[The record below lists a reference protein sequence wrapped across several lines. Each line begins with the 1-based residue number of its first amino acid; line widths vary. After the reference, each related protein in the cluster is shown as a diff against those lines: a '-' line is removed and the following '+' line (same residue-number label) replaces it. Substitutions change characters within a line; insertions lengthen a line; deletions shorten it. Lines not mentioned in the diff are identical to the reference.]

1 MALEK
6 SLPSEYYLSEEIFGR
21 ERERIFSREWFCAGR
36 ADTLPPPGELRVLD
50 LLGES
55 ILVARTREGKLVAH
69 YNVCRHRGAR
79 LCTGDAATAA
89 IRCPYHA
96 WTYGLDGKL
105 LGAPFLNQ
113 DPALRQEDFSLY
125 PVGIQLWGGF
135 FFLNLWPAGP
145 VARNFPA
152 ALGAIPERL
161 GRYPLDV
168 ARDGA
173 EHLLRRRRELEGRRR
188 ELQRVLPLRRRPP
201 GAVRGRPGL
210 QGRRGSGA
218 RLGARHSAPRR
229 RLHVHE
235 ERDHH
240 ARALRRPLGGGEGPA
255 QGRARLSES
264 LPLALARPRRGVSSD
279 AGGPGPHAR
288 RLRLPLRSRRDGA
301 ARASTL
307 PTPSTSGTSSTGR
320 TGRSASRSSGGWARG
335 CTSSGTTRRWR
346 TRAWTSAATF
356 SSGWERRLLLL
367 DPRSD
372 PFLQVPVER
381 VAVQAHPRSIG
392 TLSTPR
398 SPRGAIRPR
407 RAP

>member
-1 MALEK
+1 MTLEK

-79 LCTGDAATAA
+79 LCTGDAATPT

-113 DPALRQEDFSLY
+113 DPVPAPGGLFALPGRD
-125 PVGIQLWGGF
+125 P
-135 FFLNLWPAGP
+135 
-145 VARNFPA
+145 
-152 ALGAIPERL
+152 ALGRL
-161 GRYPLDV
+161 LLSQPLAGRAGRAQLPGRARAHPGASRPV
-168 ARDGA
+168 SSGFPRDGP

-201 GAVRGRPGL
+201 GAVRGRPGV

-240 ARALRRPLGGGEGPA
+240 ARALRRPLGGRKGPA

-264 LPLALARPRRGVSSD
+264 LPLALARPRRGVSSH
-279 AGGPGPHAR
+279 ARRPGPHPR
-288 RLRLPLRSRRDGA
+288 RLRLPLRPRRDGPPGLRPVRRRGLLGRDQPAGLGDLRAGPAGDGLAGAQVRVLRADGGPEPGHPPVRSRA
-301 ARASTL
+301 A
-307 PTPSTSGTSSTGR
+307 GR
-320 TGRSASRSSGGWARG
+320 DAYFVSIPALTRSSRY
-335 CTSSGTTRRWR
+335 
-346 TRAWTSAATF
+346 
-356 SSGWERRLLLL
+356 
-367 DPRSD
+367 P
-372 PFLQVPVER
+372 
-381 VAVQAHPRSIG
+381 
-392 TLSTPR
+392 
-398 SPRGAIRPR
+398 
-407 RAP
+407 